1 MNTLTKNEAVSLTV
15 AIGVVVLMF
24 FTTFGSIFSTPRE
37 GIAAGENEEVVLLD
51 GKENIEAQAATAF
64 NEFGEVEKLIM
75 QDAKVGEGDVV
86 EVGDTITVH
95 YRGALRDGTEFDN
108 SFTRGTPYTFTI
120 GEGVVIKGWDQG
132 ILGMKVGGERIL
144 VIPPS
149 LAYGNRQLGP
159 IPPNSALLFAVTL
172 LDIQK

>member
-1 MNTLTKNEAVSLTV
+1 MNTLTKNEAISLTV

-24 FTTFGSIFSTPRE
+24 FTTFGSIFSTTPE
-37 GIAAGENEEVVLLD
+37 EVTAGENTDAVLLD
-51 GKENIEAQAATAF
+51 GSENIEAQAAGAL
-64 NEFGEVEKLIM
+64 NEYGEVDKLIM
-75 QDAKVGEGDVV
+75 QDAKVGEGDGVL
-86 EVGDTITVH
+86 VGDTITVH

-108 SFTRGTPYTFTI
+108 SFLRGTPYTFTI

-149 LAYGNRQLGP
+149 LAYGDRQLGP
-159 IPPNSALLFAVTL
+159 IPPNSTLLFSVTL